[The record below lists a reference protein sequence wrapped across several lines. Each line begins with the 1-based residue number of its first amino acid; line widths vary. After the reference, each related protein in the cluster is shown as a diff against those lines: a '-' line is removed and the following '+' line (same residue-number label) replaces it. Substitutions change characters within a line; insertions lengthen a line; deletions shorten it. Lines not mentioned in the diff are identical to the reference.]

1 MSTLLQIDEPTA
13 PPQVPPSLRAFLEMG
28 FRPLY
33 LAGTGWA
40 LVAVALWIFWPQ
52 LLQGQLGGVAWHAH
66 EMMWGFVATIAVG
79 FLMTA
84 GANWTGVNPMPR
96 SVLAAACVLWLV
108 ARLGLL
114 LPGRAMFWLGFGAE
128 AAFFLLSSVSMA
140 RAVYGTRNRR
150 NYAVPLMLLGLGLS
164 DVLYLLA
171 ATDGDYTRLMQRF
184 NAGLLVMAVIALLVG
199 RRVIPFFAT
208 RAVPGLQIPMHERSS
223 WVQLIAGS
231 LAVLFVLLQW
241 PLPQALA
248 LAVAGALPLWQLLSW
263 KPLAVRHKPLLW
275 ILYAGYAGL
284 GAGLLV
290 AAAQAG
296 GAPLRAAVHVHLV
309 AMAGF
314 SVLIIGMVTRTALG
328 HLGRPL
334 ATDRSM
340 VASYVFILAAVLL
353 RLGALHPSGLTL
365 LLLQGAALCWITALA
380 LYLWRFFPWMIRPRP
395 DQPPPVVA
403 VKPGRKS

>member
-1 MSTLLQIDEPTA
+1 MTSLLQIDEPA
-13 PPQVPPSLRAFLEMG
+13 ARPRVAPSLHAFLEMG

-40 LVAVALWIFWPQ
+40 LIAVALWIYAPQ
-52 LLQGQLGGVAWHAH
+52 WLQAPLGGVAWHAH

-96 SVLAAACVLWLV
+96 
-108 ARLGLL
+108 GLL
-114 LPGRAMFWLGFGAE
+114 LAACGLWLAARIGLLWPGLTMFWLGFGAE
-128 AAFFLLSSVSMA
+128 AAFFLLAAGAMA

-150 NYAVPLMLLGLGLS
+150 NYAVPLLLLGLGITDL
-164 DVLYLLA
+164 LYLLA
-171 ATDGDYTRLMQRF
+171 ALGGDYGLLMQRF
-184 NAGLLVMAVIALLVG
+184 NAGLLCMAVIALLVA
-199 RRVIPFFAT
+199 RRVIPFFAM
-208 RAVPGLQIPMHERSS
+208 RAVPGLQIPMHVRSS
-223 WVQLIAGS
+223 WVQLVAGA

-241 PLPQALA
+241 PVPQALA
-248 LAVAGALPLWQLLSW
+248 LALAGALPLWQLWSW
-263 KPLAVRHKPLLW
+263 QPLVVRRQPLLW

-284 GAGLLV
+284 GAGLLL
-290 AAAQAG
+290 AAAQAAG
-296 GAPLRAAVHVHLV
+296 LPLRNAVHVHVL
-309 AMAGF
+309 AMGGF

-340 VASYVFILAAVLL
+340 VTSYVLVLVAVAL
-353 RLGALHPSGLTL
+353 RLGALHPSALSP
-365 LLLQGAALCWITALA
+365 LLLQGSALAWIAALA

-395 DQPPPVVA
+395 DQQPAAVPV
-403 VKPGRKS
+403 GRLGK